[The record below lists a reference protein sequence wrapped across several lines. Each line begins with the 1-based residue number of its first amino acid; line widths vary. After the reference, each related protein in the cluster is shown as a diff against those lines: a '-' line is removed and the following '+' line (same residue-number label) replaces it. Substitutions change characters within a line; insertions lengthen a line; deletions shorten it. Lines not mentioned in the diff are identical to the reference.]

1 MAVTNSTDLKLYVAG
16 TAVACATDATLTMT
30 HSVREVLCK
39 DTSAWRD
46 VVPGL
51 RSWSV
56 SGSGLMDIGATQG
69 AVDLTNLAISRTLV
83 VVKMSTEE
91 NGEEY
96 WTGSGYMTECSVNSP
111 GAEENCTYSFSLEG
125 TSALTTGTN

>member
-1 MAVTNSTDLKLYVAG
+1 MATNSTDLKLYIDGV
-16 TAVACATDATLTMT
+16 AVACATDATLTMT

-39 DTSAWRD
+39 DTLAWRD

-56 SGSGLMDIGATQG
+56 SGSGLHSMDATNGAF
-69 AVDLTNLAISRTLV
+69 DLTELAINRTLV
-83 VVKMSTEE
+83 YVKMSTEE
-91 NGEEY
+91 AGEKY
-96 WTGSGYMTECSVNSP
+96 MAGSGYLTECTLNSP

-125 TSALTTGTN
+125 TGQLGSGTN